1 MKRKLNK
8 AFRNNTPNVLPTV
21 LAESDK
27 NVEKVTTHKSNRWK
41 EILATAAAIAVLIG
55 VGAGAAEI
63 IGSGFRFNA
72 ANDGTTPSEMIQA
85 TDPTLTPTEPDNELM
100 LPVINVTWQQA
111 RDLVF
116 EEIGCSIDAI
126 FSLNFNTHTE
136 MQGGEPVIIYGVSV
150 QTESEAY
157 RYNVNAKTGQLI
169 QYAHSQESN
178 YLYKLC
184 TQANALTMTQAI
196 SIVENVSGIPWQA
209 WEQYSFQHDFQ
220 TENDHHYT
228 LTFCDETVKHKYTL
242 STTNGTIVD
251 HKRMNWLSKVK
262 PYTVDDIIA
271 ILLDNYGLT
280 RDMIQNLVVELDDT
294 GAEPIYRVT
303 YTAGEYEFEDTFRFY
318 PFSVVDHIIHRIDKY
333 DRPCENDSFYLT
345 QEEEEELRN
354 AIAGYLGYPS
364 GIYFGKIAYYGEY
377 NGAHAV
383 ILGEL
388 GSEVV
393 TYDNVEGLQ
402 FCYPTDD
409 KLLLFHESK
418 GYSLK
423 EAYDKGIVDFDDLYD
438 LYVYHTPKLLQSMED
453 QILSDYQAR
462 NPGEKADALNIHFF
476 METDDIQLVLI
487 YADDP
492 IEVAEGSE
500 EIGSLTFHFKNSLR
514 PLAYQDGKFYSILD
528 AYSAGLIDQAA
539 LEMLHNLYSLSTCN
553 LY

>member
-1 MKRKLNK
+1 MIRKLNK
-8 AFRNNTPNVLPTV
+8 AFRNNTPNVLPAV

-85 TDPTLTPTEPDNELM
+85 TNPTLTPTEPDNDLM

-116 EEIGCSIDAI
+116 EEIGCSIDTI

-136 MQGGEPVIIYGVSV
+136 MQGNEPVIIYGVSV

-196 SIVENVSGIPWQA
+196 SIVENVSGIPWKA
-209 WEQYSFQHDFQ
+209 WEQYSFQHDFH

-228 LTFCDETVKHKYTL
+228 LTFCDETGKHKYTL
-242 STTNGTIVD
+242 NTTNGTIVD

-514 PLAYQDGKFYSILD
+514 PLAYQDGKFYSIRD